1 MVSNIDVVELLYP
14 EQILPAYEKVFT
26 SKRSALI
33 VEHGDLY

>member
-26 SKRSALI
+26 SKDQL
-33 VEHGDLY
+33 